1 MEGDQ
6 PRRRRRRRRRG
17 GGGGR
22 PTEGQP
28 PQQKQAAGPAPPP
41 AQPVIP
47 LPDPELDSGWD
58 LPSAAPQSGPAQY
71 GYDDQDAGPND
82 LIPPLRLL
90 QGPAPEPAD
99 PDGDEVFAELL
110 ETEPA
115 LGLLANVVGIK
126 FREAGK
132 IYDFDAGEG
141 SYARGEIVVVD
152 SESGLVLGI
161 VAAES
166 ARRLVDGGPLRRVLR
181 RADANDRR
189 QMTRNKQKE
198 AEALLFARERVRERR
213 MEMKVF
219 RAEYLHGG
227 HKAIFYFTSEA
238 RIDFRDL
245 VKDLATRLH
254 TRIEM
259 RQIGVRD
266 EAKMTGGI
274 GDCGRELCC
283 STFLPQFAPVSI
295 RMAKD
300 QGIVLNPSRVSGQCG
315 RLKCCLVYEEA
326 LYRELRKG
334 MPKVGKRVET
344 PEGDGRVQELDV
356 LRRRVRVSLMVGG
369 TRTFESAEV
378 KPVFPPQQQG
388 GRPPEPEP
396 PEEDPP
402 AGVPTE

>member
-1 MEGDQ
+1 
-6 PRRRRRRRRRG
+6 
-17 GGGGR
+17 
-22 PTEGQP
+22 
-28 PQQKQAAGPAPPP
+28 
-41 AQPVIP
+41 
-47 LPDPELDSGWD
+47 LDSGWD
-58 LPSAAPQSGPAQY
+58 LPSSAPQAASTQY
-71 GYDDQDAGPND
+71 GYDDDDSGP

-90 QGPAPEPAD
+90 AGPAPEPAD
-99 PDGDEVFAELL
+99 PDGDEVFADLAES
-110 ETEPA
+110 EP
-115 LGLLANVVGIK
+115 GHGTLANVVGIK
-126 FREAGK
+126 FRDAGK
-132 IYDFDAGEG
+132 IYDFDAGDA
-141 SYARGEIVVVD
+141 SYARDEIVVVD
-152 SESGLVLGI
+152 SESGLVLGT

-166 ARRLVDGGPLRRVLR
+166 GRRLIDGGPLRRVLR
-181 RADANDRR
+181 KADANDRR

-198 AEALLFARERVRERR
+198 AEALAFARDRVRERR
-213 MEMKVF
+213 MDMKVF

-245 VKDLATRLH
+245 VKDLAARLH

-266 EAKMTGGI
+266 EAKMVGGI

-369 TRTFESAEV
+369 TRTFEAAEV
-378 KPVFPPQQQG
+378 KPIIPPQQQG

-396 PEEDPP
+396 EEEPP